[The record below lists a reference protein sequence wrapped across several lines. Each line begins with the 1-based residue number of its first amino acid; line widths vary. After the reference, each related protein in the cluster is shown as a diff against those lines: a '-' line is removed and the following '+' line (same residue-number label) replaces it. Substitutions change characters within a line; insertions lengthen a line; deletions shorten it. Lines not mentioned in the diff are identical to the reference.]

1 MGKRAFS
8 GFVLFLVALALVV
21 TIPADAKDKD
31 KKFVEKFSG
40 RAYTMSK
47 GGSAATSSVNI
58 SVRRWSTEEERQG
71 FLKVLNDG
79 GEEALAQAFR
89 SSEDLGFIVFDTG
102 RQTLRYAHSEMVGDQ
117 RRIVLATD
125 RPISYGEERGR
136 TRTLNYPISV
146 IEFQLPEKGKGGE
159 GTITVMAQFIWD
171 EETQQLATKSY
182 SAQPLRFVSIK
193 SR

>member
-1 MGKRAFS
+1 MGKQAFS
-8 GFVLFLVALALVV
+8 GFVLFLVVLGLVV
-21 TIPADAKDKD
+21 TIPVDAKD

-47 GGSAATSSVNI
+47 GGSAGTSSVNI
-58 SVRRWSTEEERQG
+58 SVRRWNTEEEREG
-71 FLKVLNDG
+71 FFKIWKEG
-79 GEEALAQAFR
+79 GAEALAQSFQ

-102 RQTLRYAHSEMVGDQ
+102 RQTLRYAHVEMEGDQ

-125 RPISYGEERGR
+125 RPIGYGEVRER

-146 IEFQLPEKGKGGE
+146 IEFLMPEKGKGGE
-159 GTITVMAQFIWD
+159 GTITALAQLVWD
-171 EETQQLATKSY
+171 EEQQELVVKSY
-182 SAQPLRFVSIK
+182 SAQPVRFVSIK